1 MSEPTTTTSPTK
13 PREGLGARPAELTA
27 QPVTEPTLD
36 VQPPWT
42 VDEIDDGKLPEDL
55 SNHPTRDLPN
65 ELVGAYLHG

>member
-1 MSEPTTTTSPTK
+1 MSEPTTTTSPTE
-13 PREGLGARPAELTA
+13 PRADLSAQSAELTA

-42 VDEIDDGKLPEDL
+42 VDENAEGQPRNEPSKELPK
-55 SNHPTRDLPN
+55 